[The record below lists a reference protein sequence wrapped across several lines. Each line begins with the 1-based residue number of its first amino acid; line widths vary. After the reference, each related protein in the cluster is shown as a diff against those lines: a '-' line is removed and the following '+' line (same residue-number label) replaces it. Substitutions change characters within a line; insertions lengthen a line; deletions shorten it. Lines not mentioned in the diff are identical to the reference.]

1 MKEMFVYKMDVL
13 KQVLQYCRKAI
24 RRKPERR
31 KNGNYDYGRNAEIP

>member
-31 KNGNYDYGRNAEIP
+31 KKWKL